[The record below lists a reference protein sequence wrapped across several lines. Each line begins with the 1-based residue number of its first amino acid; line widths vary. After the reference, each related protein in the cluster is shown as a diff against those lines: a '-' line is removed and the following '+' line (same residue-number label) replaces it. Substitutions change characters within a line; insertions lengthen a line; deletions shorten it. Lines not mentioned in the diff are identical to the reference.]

1 MAPSNSSSDVTTNG
15 NEYGSDTDAVV
26 AAMTLLF
33 ASLTR
38 DEIMEVMRRAS
49 PPDVAIFDA
58 MDPEMAPR
66 IHVLTSELAGVV
78 RAVDGSSGFGA
89 LAAKNLRGSLL
100 MASDAWFRIRTLMGV
115 R

>member
-1 MAPSNSSSDVTTNG
+1 MAPSTSSSDVTTDG

-33 ASLTR
+33 ASLSR

-58 MDPEMAPR
+58 MDPDMAPR
-66 IHVLTSELAGVV
+66 LHELTSELAAVV

-100 MASDAWFRIRTLMGV
+100 TAADAWARIRALLGIG
-115 R
+115 